1 MAVYSSVIF
10 FLGHSAHS
18 QRYSFPIRT
27 PGYLFLARACCMI
40 LVKRRTCTKYLTP
53 DIFADP
59 TMPFLFRGERWNSQ
73 TIAGEFHFIR
83 QKCSNPHTWPVSTIS
98 AVSLDRKN
106 SPFPWEKEKFKNS
119 RPLFLTSEFP
129 WKYLI
134 ASSRLTLRMPS
145 VCDEQCS
152 LPSLSRNTRIE
163 SSRSGFNALTLEDQL
178 TRPLDSRSFRR
189 DRCPV
194 YATLVAL
201 ALVWVGLTLIPYHF
215 FKLSC
220 VWSRLFS
227 YHSIRK
233 PRKKDRWK

>member
-1 MAVYSSVIF
+1 
-10 FLGHSAHS
+10 
-18 QRYSFPIRT
+18 
-27 PGYLFLARACCMI
+27 
-40 LVKRRTCTKYLTP
+40 
-53 DIFADP
+53 
-59 TMPFLFRGERWNSQ
+59 MPFLFRGERWNSQ

-106 SPFPWEKEKFKNS
+106 SPFSREKEKFKNS

-134 ASSRLTLRMPS
+134 ASSHLTLRMSS
-145 VCDEQCS
+145 VFEEQCS
-152 LPSLSRNTRIE
+152 LASLSGNMRIE

-189 DRCPV
+189 DRSPV

-201 ALVWVGLTLIPYHF
+201 TLVWVRLTLISHSF

-220 VWSRLFS
+220 VWSKSFS
-227 YHSIRK
+227 YHSIGR
-233 PRKKDRWK
+233 PEKKDRWK

>member
-1 MAVYSSVIF
+1 
-10 FLGHSAHS
+10 
-18 QRYSFPIRT
+18 
-27 PGYLFLARACCMI
+27 
-40 LVKRRTCTKYLTP
+40 
-53 DIFADP
+53 
-59 TMPFLFRGERWNSQ
+59 MPFLFRGERWNSQ

-106 SPFPWEKEKFKNS
+106 SPFPREKEKFKNS

-134 ASSRLTLRMPS
+134 ASSHLALRMSS
-145 VCDEQCS
+145 VFDEQCS
-152 LPSLSRNTRIE
+152 LASLSGNMRIE

-178 TRPLDSRSFRR
+178 TRPLDSRSFRP
-189 DRCPV
+189 DRSPV

-201 ALVWVGLTLIPYHF
+201 TLVWVRLTLISHSF

-220 VWSRLFS
+220 VWSKSFS
-227 YHSIRK
+227 YHSIGR
-233 PRKKDRWK
+233 PEKKDRWK